1 MDRLDK
7 ASFLGSLMT
16 VLSGLTLQDWGVILG
31 ILFGLATLLLN
42 AYYKNRELKLKE
54 QYLQKK
60 IKDIID
66 E

>member
-7 ASFLGSLMT
+7 TSLVGSLLA

-31 ILFGLATLLLN
+31 ILFGFATLLLN
-42 AYYKNRELKLKE
+42 AYYKNREIKLKE
-54 QYLQKK
+54 QYLKKK
-60 IKDIID
+60 IKDPID